1 MKTRTP
7 YPTDLN
13 DQQWQILQPLL
24 PQAKPGGRPDTYPK
38 RDILNGI
45 FYVGRGGIAWRALPH
60 DLPPD
65 GIVYHYFRQWRLD
78 ATWSHLHDVWRG
90 DVRVLEGRHR
100 QPSAASIDSQS
111 VKRTDRGGDQGVDGA
126 KWIKG
131 RKRHILVDVLG
142 LLLALT
148 VSRADVQDRD
158 GARTLLRILPH
169 RFTRLRLIWADS
181 AYTGF
186 LATWRYWL
194 RPHHRIRL
202 EIIKRSDQAKGF
214 MLLPKRW
221 VVERTLGWFGKY
233 RRLSKDYEYLT
244 ASSEAMIYVAMI
256 HLMVRRIEAKTLFW
270 HALSST
276 LSISKGLEILTKQ
289 AL

>member
-1 MKTRTP
+1 MKTRKP

-13 DQQWQILQPLL
+13 DKQWQILQPLL
-24 PQAKPGGRPDTYPK
+24 PEAKSGGRPATYPK
-38 RDILNGI
+38 REILNAI
-45 FYVGRGGIAWRALPH
+45 FYVVRGGIAWRMLPH
-60 DLPPD
+60 DLPPH

-78 ATWSHLHDVWRG
+78 GTWTHLNDVLRG
-90 DVRVLEGRHR
+90 DVRVLEGRNR

-111 VKRTDRGGDQGVDGA
+111 VKMTDRGGTQGFDGA
-126 KWIKG
+126 KRIKG

-142 LLLALT
+142 LLLAVIVT
-148 VSRADVQDRD
+148 GADVQDRD
-158 GARTLLRILPH
+158 GARTLLSILRH

-186 LATWRYWL
+186 LATWLLWL
-194 RPHHRIRL
+194 RPCRRIRL

-214 MLLPKRW
+214 VLLPKRW
-221 VVERTLGWFGKY
+221 VVERTFGWLGKY

-256 HLMVRRIEAKTLFW
+256 HLMVRRIEASKPRHRILYVGEE
-270 HALSST
+270 LS
-276 LSISKGLEILTKQ
+276 
-289 AL
+289 